1 MAMMFSIGGKTGIS
15 QTKEEG
21 QSTARTSGNEA
32 SKQTT
37 QRLSDSNIA
46 DLSALL
52 KTIQGNITGSKE
64 FTREAAIQD
73 SAGIVKELF
82 AQYSQQALP
91 QIISKASQSGAYN
104 STAAQLLA
112 DNAFAETI
120 SKSAQVRTNAIA
132 QYAQADATKQ
142 QVQTQTLGTILQ
154 SLLQAK
160 ETTNLDTVLN
170 SVTNSNFTGKTTNL
184 SHQAEGKFGK

>member
-1 MAMMFSIGGKTGIS
+1 MASFGFGGSASTS
-15 QTKEEG
+15 TTTESG
-21 QSTARTSGNEA
+21 QSTARTSGNES

-37 QRLSDSNIA
+37 QRLSDSNIS
-46 DLSALL
+46 DLTALL
-52 KTIQGNITGSKE
+52 NTIQGNITGKKE
-64 FTREAAIQD
+64 FSREAAIQD
-73 SAGIVKELF
+73 SAGIIQDLF
-82 AQYSQQALP
+82 TQYSQQALP

-132 QYAQADATKQ
+132 QYAQADATRQ

-154 SLLQAK
+154 ALLQSK
-160 ETTNLDTVLN
+160 ETTDLNSVLN
-170 SVTNSNFTGKTTNL
+170 SVTNSNFTGKSTNK
-184 SHQAEGKFGK
+184 SFSAEGKIGS